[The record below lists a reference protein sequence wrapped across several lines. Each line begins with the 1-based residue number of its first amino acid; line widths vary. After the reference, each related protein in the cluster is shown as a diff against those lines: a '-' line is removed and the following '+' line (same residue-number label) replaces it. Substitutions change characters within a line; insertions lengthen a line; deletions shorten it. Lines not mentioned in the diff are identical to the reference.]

1 MTTADVHQGMSEYGE
16 EFLLNAVLVFSK
28 VKGSNKMKE

>member
-1 MTTADVHQGMSEYGE
+1 MSEYGE

-28 VKGSNKMKE
+28 VKGLNKMKEKRKKDK